1 MIYKFHNFC
10 DFNLRINFLNLYLA
24 YVLYLAADGDGG
36 SAIRLNDLGFNMA
49 GQRRRRNINPLTTR
63 VLTSLSCGHLATAAL
78 CKHPQMYLRVLGQ
91 ASGLVKILNVTS
103 SNT

>member
-1 MIYKFHNFC
+1 LEAILLNFVSDIKIY
-10 DFNLRINFLNLYLA
+10 IN
-24 YVLYLAADGDGG
+24 LAADGGGG

-49 GQRRRRNINPLTTR
+49 GQRRRKNINPLTTR
-63 VLTSLSCGHLATAAL
+63 VLTSLSCGHLATTAL

>member
-1 MIYKFHNFC
+1 MNLYIIIIYKYIGIIIH
-10 DFNLRINFLNLYLA
+10 IIHM
-24 YVLYLAADGDGG
+24 YLAAAGGGG

-63 VLTSLSCGHLATAAL
+63 VLTSLSCGHFETTAL
-78 CKHPQMYLRVLGQ
+78 CKHPQIYLRVLGQ

-103 SNT
+103 SST